1 VNVQNALLAALTRI
15 LESSGIG
22 EFHEARERLSRR
34 NKEKRKR
41 SKTSNL
47 SPSNPAQT
55 VVNGGVK
62 RSAPEGDAPKVSQKR
77 KIDKSISTPV
87 SVTPDKTHA
96 VSGSAN
102 ILDVTERGLPAPPE
116 MLSKITLGVNEVT
129 KRLEAQVAD
138 YRRPMPGTNGA
149 PETRKA
155 SIRFIFACIEDV
167 DPPSTIEHL
176 PLLVASCNASR
187 PQSRPES
194 DIFLVPLPKNAE
206 GNLTEAVGLRRAAV
220 LALDV
225 STTESPNLLWLHAML
240 IILRRLT
247 RLGLMA

>member
-1 VNVQNALLAALTRI
+1 M
-15 LESSGIG
+15 
-22 EFHEARERLSRR
+22 FHEARERLSRR

-47 SPSNPAQT
+47 FPSNPAQT

-62 RSAPEGDAPKVSQKR
+62 RRAPEGDAPEVSNKR
-77 KIDKSISTPV
+77 KIDKFISTPV
-87 SVTPDKTHA
+87 SVTPDKTPT

-102 ILDVTERGLPAPPE
+102 IVNVIGLPAPPE

-129 KRLEAQVAD
+129 KRLEAQVAE
-138 YRRPMPGTNGA
+138 YRQPTPGTNGT

-167 DPPSTIEHL
+167 DPPSMIEHI

-187 PQSRPES
+187 SQSRPES
-194 DIFLVPLPKNAE
+194 DMFLVPLPKNAE

-225 STTESPNLLWLHAML
+225 STTESPDLL
-240 IILRRLT
+240 
-247 RLGLMA
+247 